1 MKNEVLRM
9 DNVITEDD
17 SKTDLSNFNLHIFSG
32 EIMGLIA
39 INEHGKEK
47 LIDLIMQ
54 NTPIKF
60 GRIYFMEQ
68 LVNSYRYCSETKNR
82 VYVLNTTNKL
92 VKDLSVA
99 DNVFV
104 LRKGF
109 KKYIMNKRILDV
121 QLNQLSK
128 EMGVSINPR
137 KLGANLS
144 EYERCVVEVLKAIVQ
159 GVKLFIIHDISNCLS
174 ELDLKNFY
182 QILVYLSKRN
192 YSILYIG
199 NHHQEVY
206 YISDRVALMKDGK
219 IIKTLGKDEM
229 DSSSILPYVISFEDV
244 TKTPLSDKKEDI
256 MSLRN
261 ISVGCLKDFSL
272 DIHSGE
278 CIVFLNRSNNI
289 LSDLKACVCGEKE
302 ILEGSI
308 YIGGKSIGKKTKR
321 KEWYSKA
328 AIINENPL
336 ESMLFYDRSYID
348 NFCFLL
354 DNKLKHMHIS
364 KKVKE
369 SIQKEYYNE
378 LGEEL
383 YEYDLHNLD
392 KHSLYNLVYYRVHL
406 LNPQVVFIM
415 QPFANADMYTRH
427 HIVSLIRGLKRKGM
441 AVVILAVT
449 LSDNVFVADR
459 MILLEEGKPHKEY
472 LPDAFPNIDTLI
484 NK

>member
-1 MKNEVLRM
+1 MKKEVLRM

-17 SKTDLSNFNLHIFSG
+17 NKTDLSNFNLHIFSG

-39 INEHGKEK
+39 INEFGKEK
-47 LIDLIMQ
+47 LIELIMQ
-54 NTPIKF
+54 NTTIKF

-68 LVNSYRYCSETKNR
+68 LVNSYRHCDETNNK
-82 VYVLNTTNKL
+82 VFVLNTTSKL
-92 VKDLSVA
+92 IKDLSVA

-121 QLNQLSK
+121 QLNQLTK

-137 KLGANLS
+137 ELASNLS
-144 EYERCVVEVLKAIVQ
+144 EYERCVVEVLKAVIQ

-174 ELDLKNFY
+174 EVDLKNFH
-182 QILVYLSKRN
+182 QILVCLSKKN

-199 NHHQEVY
+199 NHHQEVF

-219 IIKTLGKDEM
+219 IIKTLEKNEM
-229 DSSSILPYVISFEDV
+229 DDKSILPYAISFDDA
-244 TKTPLSDKKEDI
+244 TKTPLSDKKENI
-256 MSLRN
+256 ISLRN
-261 ISVGCLKDFSL
+261 ISVGSVKDFSL

-289 LSDLKACVCGEKE
+289 HSDLTAFVCGEKE
-302 ILEGSI
+302 LLDGSV
-308 YIGGKSIGKKTKR
+308 YIGGKSIEKKIKR

-354 DNKLKHMHIS
+354 DNKLQNIQIT

-369 SIQKEYYNE
+369 SIQKEYFDE

-392 KHSLYNLVYYRVHL
+392 KLSLYNLVYYRVQL
-406 LNPQVVFIM
+406 LNPQVVFII

-449 LSDNVFVADR
+449 LSDNLFVADR
-459 MILLEEGKPHKEY
+459 MILLEEGKPSKEY
-472 LPDAFPNIDTLI
+472 LPDAFPNIDYS
-484 NK
+484 N